1 MADRLTK
8 SKNRIEFLRFEPETW
23 MPELIQ
29 NVAHIA
35 YEVPDLE
42 AELKGAHVI
51 VEPMDCGDKFIAFV
65 EEEGIPVELMCYKN

>member
-1 MADRLTK
+1 
-8 SKNRIEFLRFEPETW
+8 
-23 MPELIQ
+23 
-29 NVAHIA
+29 
-35 YEVPDLE
+35 VPDLE